1 MKQDQRDRSSKSRLM
16 ALKDS
21 RFMVLGNG
29 SVLVQS

>member
-1 MKQDQRDRSSKSRLM
+1 MKQVQRNRSSKTGLM
-16 ALKDS
+16 TLKDS